1 MFEWGDRVVFVGD
14 SYATHA
20 LAPAAWL
27 IPVPDGISPSK
38 RPPA

>member
-1 MFEWGDRVVFVGD
+1 VGS

-27 IPVPDGISPSK
+27 IAVPEGISVEQ
-38 RPPA
+38 AAEA